1 MGIGAG
7 ELVFVAA
14 STLAVI
20 VVLLVFPRLEL
31 WIDHIRE
38 SRSYR
43 IVVSTGNAEKVD
55 KIHDALEACELKV
68 FEHHQSKIGTT
79 IVGTWHTIGS
89 PKNHEKFAGIMLKDK
104 DIEEF
109 VY

>member
-7 ELVFVAA
+7 ELSFVLI
-14 STLAVI
+14 STFAVL
-20 VVLLVFPRLEL
+20 VVLLVFPRLEI

-43 IVVSTGNAEKVD
+43 IAVSTSNVEKVD
-55 KIHDALEACELKV
+55 KINESFTACELKV
-68 FEHHQSKIGTT
+68 FEHHQSKAGTT

-89 PKNHEKFAGIMLKDK
+89 PKQHDKFVSIMLKDK